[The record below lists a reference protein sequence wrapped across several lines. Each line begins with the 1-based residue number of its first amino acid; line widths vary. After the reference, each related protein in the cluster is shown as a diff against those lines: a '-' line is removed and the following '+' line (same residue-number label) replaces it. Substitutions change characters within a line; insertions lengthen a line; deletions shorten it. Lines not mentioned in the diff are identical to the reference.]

1 MRLTTRFHALACAG
15 VLAGFGLGAAACLVS
30 IDERLID
37 EGNGERPS
45 DASSGADASAQPEGG
60 DVSAADTDG
69 TDAPSDAK
77 QQADAPID
85 ADADA
90 DASEVDATEPD
101 GDAADGQ
108 SEAGDPFEGPLVECY
123 DDSWC
128 APIGCT
134 LRRCHKGTCVTAA
147 TLREEAAR
155 FDLPSQLA
163 CPHKHNQSCFVA
175 VRNYLVALT
184 LKGLVVFNTRNPY
197 AIKHEPIPSNIG
209 GGYAYLVRSGE
220 RIWAIRNSSDDRT
233 GVAWLEPPLDNLGPF
248 PPPTTASLWLK
259 PVQTHF
265 AATNDA
271 LFLNRLDGDGPA
283 VYVARYVP
291 GVLTTLPQYIA
302 NGAAETDAVASSG
315 GRILLH
321 ETVQHTPDPTYRHH
335 FSLQTHVVSELSSNS
350 GSYEEATLTNN
361 SNTYGYF
368 ASSRAGAVAWVIAI
382 SKNVG
387 AWSNVRASWLV
398 ADATAPIEPAS
409 VMLET
414 FTTQPANA
422 PQGPVAFIDNETI
435 GTAVVQGGDSPTP
448 RLDIVRRQGANPPRL
463 VKRIPTSPLAP
474 GAVSVAGDGG
484 YAYLAAGTTVHMFAP
499 SCAP

>member
-1 MRLTTRFHALACAG
+1 MRLTTRFHALACPG
-15 VLAGFGLGAAACLVS
+15 VLAGFGLAAAACLVS

-37 EGNGERPS
+37 ESNDKSPS

-77 QQADAPID
+77 QQADALVD
-85 ADADA
+85 ADADT
-90 DASEVDATEPD
+90 SEADATEPD
-101 GDAADGQ
+101 SEAAD
-108 SEAGDPFEGPLVECY
+108 PFDGPLADCY

-128 APIGCT
+128 PPTGCT
-134 LRRCHKGTCVTAA
+134 LRRCDQGTCVTAGTLKEDAA
-147 TLREEAAR
+147 T

-163 CPHKHNQSCFVA
+163 CSHRHDQSCFVA
-175 VRNYLVALT
+175 ARNYLVALT

-197 AIKHEPIPSNIG
+197 AIKQEPIPSNIG
-209 GGYAYLVRSGE
+209 EGYAYLVRSGE
-220 RIWAIRNSSDDRT
+220 RIWAIRNSSADRT
-233 GVAWLEPPLDNLGPF
+233 DVAWLEPPLDNRSPL
-248 PPPTTASLWLK
+248 PPPTTASLWMS
-259 PVQTHF
+259 PVQACF

-271 LFLNRLDGDGPA
+271 LLLYRYDAHGPA
-283 VYVARYVP
+283 AYVARYVP
-291 GVLTTLPQYIA
+291 GLLTTLPQYVA
-302 NGAAETDAVASSG
+302 NGAVESDAVASSG

-321 ETVQHTPDPTYRHH
+321 QRVEQTPDPTYRHH
-335 FSLQTHVVSELSSNS
+335 FSLQTNVVSELSSNS

-382 SKNVG
+382 SKNTG
-387 AWSNVRASWLV
+387 SWSNVRASWLV
-398 ADATAPIEPAS
+398 ADADAPIEPAS

-414 FTTQPANA
+414 FTTQPATA

-435 GTAVVQGGDSPTP
+435 GTAVIQGGDSPTP
-448 RLDIVRRQGANPPRL
+448 RLDIVRRQGANPPQL
-463 VKRIPTSPLAP
+463 VKRIPTPPLDP
-474 GAVSVAGDGG
+474 GALSVAGDGG
-484 YAYLAAGTTVHMFAP
+484 YAYLAAGTTVRMFAP